1 MAVAAA
7 DLLLQ
12 SVTDPSGWVIHT
24 LNGLFRGFILF
35 MIASGLTIIFGV
47 LGILN
52 LAHGEFY
59 ALGALL
65 FVSLASYLTG
75 LVVAPTDP
83 ASLLLFGVLVLVAI
97 LVAAAVLIPVSAV
110 IETVLVRKIY
120 DRDEVYQLLLT
131 FGLLLV
137 LIDLMKIFWGPG
149 THRPDAVGGESLN
162 QVVDVIPMEEWF
174 GFSYSS
180 YAIFSIFAGAV
191 VFLAL
196 LWFFDRTK
204 TGRIV
209 RATAINREMA
219 TAIGVS
225 SDRVFTLVFAMGGFF
240 AGLAGAIHS
249 GSAIAASA
257 DMGGDALV
265 LSFVVIV
272 VGGLGSIRGAFVG
285 AILVGVLSRWM
296 TWQQPALE
304 LAAPFALMVVV
315 LLVRPEGLYGTWGEI
330 E

>member
-1 MAVAAA
+1 MIESV
-7 DLLLQ
+7 DLLFQTIPGPNEL
-12 SVTDPSGWVIHT
+12 VIQT

-59 ALGALL
+59 AMGALA
-65 FVSLASYLTG
+65 FVSVASYFTG
-75 LVVAPTDP
+75 LVVAPSDP
-83 ASLLLFGVLVLVAI
+83 TSFAIFAALVL
-97 LVAAAVLIPVSAV
+97 AAVLIAAAVMIPASAV
-110 IETVLVRKIY
+110 IETVLVRPIY

-137 LIDLMKIFWGPG
+137 LIDVMRNVWGAG
-149 THRPDAVGGESLN
+149 THSPDSVGGESLN
-162 QVVDVIPMEEWF
+162 QALDVIPVEEWF
-174 GFSYSS
+174 GFAYPSYR
-180 YAIFSIFAGAV
+180 IFAIVGGAV
-191 VFLAL
+191 VFLFL

-204 TGRIV
+204 TGRIM
-209 RATAINREMA
+209 RATAIDREMA

-240 AGLAGAIHS
+240 AGLAGAIQS
-249 GSAIAASA
+249 GSALTASA

-285 AILVGVLSRWM
+285 AILVGVLSRLAQ
-296 TWQQPALE
+296 TVFPPIE
-304 LAAPFALMVVV
+304 LVAPFGLMVLV
-315 LLVRPEGLYGTWGEI
+315 LLIRPEGLYGTWGEI

>member
-1 MAVAAA
+1 MIDAAVAA
-7 DLLLQ
+7 DLVFQ
-12 SVTDPSGWVIHT
+12 TSANEWAIQT
-24 LNGLFRGFILF
+24 LNGLFFGFILF

-65 FVSLASYLTG
+65 LVSTASYMTG
-75 LVVAPTDP
+75 VIVEPTDP
-83 ASLLLFGVLVLVAI
+83 ASFAVFAAVVLLTVLASAV
-97 LVAAAVLIPVSAV
+97 VLIPISAV
-110 IETVLVRKIY
+110 IETVLVRPIY

-137 LIDLMKIFWGPG
+137 LVDLMKIVWGPG

-162 QVVDVIPMEEWF
+162 QALDVIPFQDWF
-174 GFSYSS
+174 GFEYSS
-180 YAIFSIFAGAV
+180 YNIFAIVAGAF
-191 VFLAL
+191 VFLSL

-257 DMGGDALV
+257 DMGGNALV

-285 AILVGVLSRWM
+285 AILIGVLSRWAIVIE
-296 TWQQPALE
+296 PAAE
-304 LAAPFALMVVV
+304 LAAPFALMVFV
-315 LLVRPEGLYGTWGEI
+315 LLLRPEGLYGTWGEI